1 MWPGTLPFTTQPF
14 ASQNILPTGFTPN
27 GLAFRLRIRNAADF
41 PPGPSGDDVII
52 SSIPTDGFPY
62 IAAVPN
68 GDGQEIDV
76 LTGAVRT
83 GAYNVTVID
92 AVTGSDGTGT
102 LRLVTNKL
110 VDGNGQQ
117 QLLSRRAFLEVS
129 TNGGATWAYVW
140 ISGYL
145 SNISQ
150 SDAIT
155 YTFTV
160 SDARRVEQNATAF
173 AWGVNPQDAAKSER
187 VLFPQ
192 RGCLIGGPIVGD
204 FGPTKD
210 SGGVVTTFTASETL
224 DGETVY
230 AVKFV
235 EGVVPGTKEKMR
247 DFGRYALAVNRY
259 LAPYAESATATA
271 FTDNALEPL
280 TLNALLGVRQYNF
293 PALIV
298 QMTSLDGT
306 QQWAGTLRAFLPQV
320 TLNLISSI
328 AAPTTARNP
337 YIYGSITSGPTSGG
351 SIVAPSAN
359 QELLVRVIARDVSER
374 APVYFDLHPVE
385 VVTKLYDSVNIPYKS
400 DAGRGV
406 GSWQWMVDQLGPD
419 TRLAARITEP
429 TNLGQFLESAIFGP
443 FGLSARTNLQG
454 VREFILTRKI
464 GSVVPTVSIT
474 TADVVGDTVSDAFVL
489 DESTV
494 CTQVRYAYRIL
505 SEPVLTDDSNNP
517 PPPDGIVESENVT
530 LIASGDTTTFSTR
543 EVAYTIPGMV
553 HQADSFTPAMDALI
567 LGVEQEVFARFKRG
581 APVYQI
587 PVLGTSGAALLNV
600 GDECLID
607 VSYVPNVG
615 YRIGESTVGARVAQV
630 VRRDETP
637 VGPIFKL
644 VDSGPA
650 LQLSTLPTLTI
661 AASTGA
667 PQTVARFTITNAS
680 TLNTAGAGVELEW
693 ATGSTTPTTNGTLFT
708 RYAAGAIPTAA
719 VSLPNVVP
727 GSKVYVRARSVSSLN
742 RPSAWSAWASVT
754 LTNWTA
760 PSGVTIGTPTAES
773 FPVSWT
779 NGESNYPVNVYLAP
793 GSTAPSDWG
802 PYLVRSFPAGST
814 QTTVRGLAAS
824 TAYIVGVAHLDPAT
838 GATTSVATDT
848 DSTAASNP
856 LTAPAITWFTTI
868 ATEQDAQYPSG
879 IALGLYAGNEGYAV
893 EVQRAPDSGG
903 APGTWATI
911 AEIPGTTAV
920 FVDPL
925 PSDGATR
932 WYRARHVAS
941 GLNAGAWT
949 PNTSG
954 VPANIPPTIQR
965 PPIPAASLTV
975 NATATD
981 AEYDISWAGGPTD
994 TVTLSIDGGAF
1005 STPPASPILVARDP
1019 YEGGTDHVYTFKSV
1033 GLLGDEKTATVVV
1046 ARQLPFVSNPPTV
1059 DITSI
1064 VQDNTT
1070 SFTTTWD
1077 FANIPAGSTWT
1088 LSWRVFDVGSGTGTT
1103 TGIAL
1108 GTSPRSYQI
1117 TTASGLGTGSLVRVT
1132 VTAKDSGGNTV
1143 ASDTLQ
1149 VIF

>member
-1 MWPGTLPFTTQPF
+1 MWPGALPFTTQPF

-27 GLAFRLRIRNAADF
+27 GLAFRLRIRNAAD
-41 PPGPSGDDVII
+41 SANDVII

-102 LRLVTNKL
+102 LRLVTNRL

-173 AWGVNPQDAAKSER
+173 AWGVNPQDVAKSER
-187 VLFPQ
+187 ILFPQ

-210 SGGVVTTFTASETL
+210 SGGVVTTFTAAETL

-230 AVKFV
+230 AVRFV
-235 EGVVPGTKEKMR
+235 EGMVPPSYTPTGSYSLFAT
-247 DFGRYALAVNRY
+247 AVQPY
-259 LAPYAESATATA
+259 LAPYRTLREAQA
-271 FTDNALEPL
+271 FVGASFQPL
-280 TLNALLGVRQYNF
+280 TRNSVWGNRQWTYPSVIGV
-293 PALIV
+293 L
-298 QMTSLDGT
+298 TSEDGT
-306 QQWAGTLRAFLPQV
+306 QTWTGTLRAFMPPTRINQQGPNGAPVTAYLP
-320 TLNLISSI
+320 LI
-328 AAPTTARNP
+328 
-337 YIYGSITSGPTSGG
+337 YVSITTTPG
-351 SIVAPSAN
+351 SAPSAN
-359 QELLVRVIARDVSER
+359 QRLLFRAIARDVSDK
-374 APVYFDLHPVE
+374 APLYFDLHPVE

-443 FGLSARTNLQG
+443 FGFSARTNLQG

-494 CTQVRYAYRIL
+494 CTQVRYA
-505 SEPVLTDDSNNP
+505 SKVLTEPAENDDQTTP

-543 EVAYTIPGMV
+543 EVSYSVPGMV
-553 HQADSFTPAMDALI
+553 HQADSFTPATVEVGGVLVDATI
-567 LGVEQEVFARFKRG
+567 LGVEQEIFARFKRG

-587 PVLGTSGAALLNV
+587 PVLATSGAALLNV
-600 GDECLID
+600 GDECLIN

-644 VDSGPA
+644 VDSGPS

-680 TLNTAGAGVELEW
+680 TLNAAGAGVELEW
-693 ATGSTTPTTNGTLFT
+693 ATGSTTPTTNGTPFT
-708 RYAAGAIPTAA
+708 RYATGAIPTAA

-727 GSKVYVRARSVSSLN
+727 GSRVHVRARSVSSLN

-802 PYLVRSFPAGST
+802 PYLVRAFPAGST
-814 QTTVRGLAAS
+814 QTTVRGLSAS

-848 DSTAASNP
+848 DSTSASNP

-893 EVQRAPDSGG
+893 EVQRAPNSGG

-911 AEIPGTTAV
+911 AEIPGTTTV

-932 WYRARHVAS
+932 WYRARHIAS
-941 GLNAGAWT
+941 GLNDGAWT
-949 PNTSG
+949 PSVSG
-954 VPANIPPTIQR
+954 VPANIPPTVQR

-975 NATATD
+975 NAEVRSDNYLITWAAGAAT
-981 AEYDISWAGGPTD
+981 
-994 TVTLSIDGGAF
+994 TVTVSIDGAAYT
-1005 STPPASPILVARDP
+1005 TPAASPITVTRQDFFTGADV
-1019 YEGGTDHVYTFKSV
+1019 VYTFKGV
-1033 GLLGDEKTATVVV
+1033 GLLGDETTRTIVVQRADPV
-1046 ARQLPFVSNPPTV
+1046 IPNAAQITSASFTDGDTPGDGGGFVEITWADQNMPVGTDYDIDLT
-1059 DITSI
+1059 DITGDPITASSGS
-1064 VQDNTT
+1064 VTGV
-1070 SFTTTWD
+1070 
-1077 FANIPAGSTWT
+1077 AGSPYT
-1088 LSWRVFDVGSGTGTT
+1088 FN
-1103 TGIAL
+1103 IAL
-1108 GTSPRSYQI
+1108 GNNAEATCTIKAYDGATLVAVYTFRSI
-1117 TTASGLGTGSLVRVT
+1117 VP
-1132 VTAKDSGGNTV
+1132 
-1143 ASDTLQ
+1143 
-1149 VIF
+1149 